1 MINWFK
7 AFCVALLASCGFG
20 LNSFGKFLGVAA
32 LLFALTACGDS
43 GEVNSDSPDDG
54 GDGTSTS
61 GDTSSQILFASQ
73 YDLIEGA
80 DNEPYA
86 TSQESGDVIAF
97 SDADGS
103 GFEYDDWGLGVAP
116 DGGSAG
122 DYMQQR
128 QAYGL
133 QFAHST
139 AVDSSHYFGLV
150 VKAPS
155 NTNLNISESNTLVIQ
170 MGNGASTDDHP
181 NSHMTF
187 TVELNGGT
195 YSDNS
200 WSNSCSFDQELLVNS
215 RPGSDQA
222 SWGNP
227 YGIHTYR
234 IALSEFTC
242 SEGNLSA
249 LQSDLEE
256 VAIKVVGG
264 KDADA
269 SASTSGNSTLL
280 QFGFIT
286 FVNSSGPVNGDSQYI
301 LFASQYEGINGASQ
315 DPWVRSQE
323 GGEIYSFSNG
333 FTYRWGLGEVP
344 AGYQPGDLRIQRQA
358 YGLQF
363 DHGSAVDSTNYFGL
377 TIKAPNNAELNITNS
392 ETLIIQMGNGAN
404 TTDDPNSHMT
414 FTIDLTG
421 AGGSNLCSHD
431 QVLLA
436 NSRPLNNDGGTNA
449 TWANRY
455 GIHTYRIPL
464 SDFACSSGSMDA
476 LKADL
481 EEVVVKIVG
490 GKDASASASSSG
502 NNTLVQFGYI
512 AFGPSEL

>member
-1 MINWFK
+1 MCQAITGGRSKLLPNSLF
-7 AFCVALLASCGFG
+7 FLLLLA
-20 LNSFGKFLGVAA
+20 LV
-32 LLFALTACGDS
+32 ACGDS

-54 GDGTSTS
+54 GDGGSTS

-122 DYMQQR
+122 DHMQQR

-139 AVDSSHYFGLV
+139 AVDSSNYFGLV

-155 NTNLNISESNTLVIQ
+155 NTNLNISESDTLVIQ
-170 MGNGASTDDHP
+170 MGNGASTDVHP
-181 NSHMTF
+181 KSHMTF

-200 WSNSCSFDQELLVNS
+200 WSNSCSFDQELLANS

-264 KDADA
+264 KDATA
-269 SASTSGNSTLL
+269 SAT
-280 QFGFIT
+280 
-286 FVNSSGPVNGDSQYI
+286 
-301 LFASQYEGINGASQ
+301 E
-315 DPWVRSQE
+315 
-323 GGEIYSFSNG
+323 
-333 FTYRWGLGEVP
+333 
-344 AGYQPGDLRIQRQA
+344 
-358 YGLQF
+358 
-363 DHGSAVDSTNYFGL
+363 
-377 TIKAPNNAELNITNS
+377 NN
-392 ETLIIQMGNGAN
+392 
-404 TTDDPNSHMT
+404 
-414 FTIDLTG
+414 
-421 AGGSNLCSHD
+421 
-431 QVLLA
+431 QVLLQ
-436 NSRPLNNDGGTNA
+436 
-449 TWANRY
+449 
-455 GIHTYRIPL
+455 
-464 SDFACSSGSMDA
+464 
-476 LKADL
+476 
-481 EEVVVKIVG
+481 V
-490 GKDASASASSSG
+490 
-502 NNTLVQFGYI
+502 GYI
-512 AFGPSEL
+512 AFASDEDGE

>member
-1 MINWFK
+1 MCQAITSGRSKLLPNSLL
-7 AFCVALLASCGFG
+7 VLLLLA
-20 LNSFGKFLGVAA
+20 LV
-32 LLFALTACGDS
+32 ACGES
-43 GEVNSDSPDDG
+43 GQVNAGSDDDDDT

-80 DNEPYA
+80 NNEPYA

-150 VKAPS
+150 VKAPG
-155 NTNLNISESNTLVIQ
+155 NADLNISKSDTLVIQ
-170 MGNGASTDDHP
+170 MGNGASTDVHP

-200 WSNSCSFDQELLVNS
+200 WSNSCSFDQELLADS
-215 RPGSDQA
+215 RPGDDQA

-234 IALSEFTC
+234 IALSGFTC
-242 SEGNLSA
+242 SAGDLSA
-249 LQSDLEE
+249 LQSELEE

-286 FVNSSGPVNGDSQYI
+286 FVNSSGPVNGDSEYL
-301 LFASQYEGINGASQ
+301 LFASQYETIDGATN
-315 DPWVRSQE
+315 DPYVRSNE
-323 GGEIYSFSNG
+323 GGNIFSFSGNG
-333 FTYRWGLGEVP
+333 FVYDGYSLSSVAGEEHM
-344 AGYQPGDLRIQRQA
+344 IQRQA
-358 YGLQF
+358 YGIQF
-363 DHGSAVDSTNYFGL
+363 AHGSPIDETGYFGL
-377 TIKAPNNAELNITNS
+377 AVKAPNNGYLDVSEAET
-392 ETLIIQMGNGAN
+392 IILQIGNGAS
-404 TTDDPNSHMT
+404 TEIEPNSHMV
-414 FTIDLTG
+414 FTVELN
-421 AGGSNLCSHD
+421 GGEQAADFSWSYSCSYD
-431 QVLLA
+431 QTLLA
-436 NSRPLNNDGGTNA
+436 NSRPLNNEGGTNA
-449 TWANRY
+449 TWGNPY
-455 GIHTYRIPL
+455 GIHTYRIAL
-464 SDFACSSGSMDA
+464 SEFTCSNGNLSS

-481 EEVVVKIVG
+481 EEVVVKVVG
-490 GKDASASASSSG
+490 DKDSTASASSTG
-502 NNTLVQFGYI
+502 NATLLQFGHI

>member
-1 MINWFK
+1 MCQAITSGRSKLLPNSLP
-7 AFCVALLASCGFG
+7 VLLLLA
-20 LNSFGKFLGVAA
+20 LV
-32 LLFALTACGDS
+32 ACGDS
-43 GEVNSDSPDDG
+43 GKVNSDSPDDG
-54 GDGTSTS
+54 GSTS

-80 DNEPYA
+80 NNEPYA

-150 VKAPS
+150 VKAPG
-155 NTNLNISESNTLVIQ
+155 NTNLNISESDTLVIQ
-170 MGNGASTDDHP
+170 MGNGASTDVHP

-200 WSNSCSFDQELLVNS
+200 WSNSCSFDQELLANS

-234 IALSEFTC
+234 IALSEFAC

-264 KDADA
+264 KDATA
-269 SASTSGNSTLL
+269 SAT
-280 QFGFIT
+280 
-286 FVNSSGPVNGDSQYI
+286 
-301 LFASQYEGINGASQ
+301 E
-315 DPWVRSQE
+315 
-323 GGEIYSFSNG
+323 
-333 FTYRWGLGEVP
+333 
-344 AGYQPGDLRIQRQA
+344 
-358 YGLQF
+358 
-363 DHGSAVDSTNYFGL
+363 
-377 TIKAPNNAELNITNS
+377 NN
-392 ETLIIQMGNGAN
+392 
-404 TTDDPNSHMT
+404 
-414 FTIDLTG
+414 
-421 AGGSNLCSHD
+421 
-431 QVLLA
+431 QVLLQ
-436 NSRPLNNDGGTNA
+436 
-449 TWANRY
+449 
-455 GIHTYRIPL
+455 
-464 SDFACSSGSMDA
+464 
-476 LKADL
+476 
-481 EEVVVKIVG
+481 V
-490 GKDASASASSSG
+490 
-502 NNTLVQFGYI
+502 GYI
-512 AFGPSEL
+512 AFASDEDGE